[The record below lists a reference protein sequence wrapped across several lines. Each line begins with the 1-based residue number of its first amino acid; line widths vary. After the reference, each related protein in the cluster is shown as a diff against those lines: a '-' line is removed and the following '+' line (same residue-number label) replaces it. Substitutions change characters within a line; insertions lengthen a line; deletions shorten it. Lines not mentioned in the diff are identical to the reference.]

1 MPNALPFVAAA
12 FVCERVL
19 EEKDK
24 VLSAIRIVDTYY
36 LAQPSLGLP
45 ANAAPLVQLTVL
57 ASVKSGDVIGEHE
70 ITIALRTPSGKG
82 DKQIGQWNVLL
93 NGGEQGA
100 NVIMNFAMQASD
112 LGLYWFDL
120 AFAGKL
126 LTSIP
131 LKLARLAD

>member
-1 MPNALPFVAAA
+1 MPNTLPFVAAA

-36 LAQPSLGLP
+36 LAQLVPGS
-45 ANAAPLVQLTVL
+45 ATNAAPVVQLTVL
-57 ASVKSGDVIGEHE
+57 ASVKSGDVTGEHE
-70 ITIALRTPSGKG
+70 ITIALRTPSGAG
-82 DKQIGQWNVLL
+82 NKQIGQWRVLL

-100 NVIMNFAMQASD
+100 NVVMNFAMQTSE
-112 LGLYWFDL
+112 LGLFWFDL
-120 AFAGKL
+120 LFAGKL

-131 LKLARLAD
+131 LKLAKLTE